1 MWNWL
6 RSEAMRRLLTLLSVL
21 TAGALLLG
29 QGAPPQPKY
38 FHAVDYPNDSGG
50 KILLVWGSSNADN
63 LSDFKIDKVFNE
75 EFKQVLPRLRAQAS
89 EALKNA
95 SGPAA
100 DYLFTRL
107 LTIARKN
114 FRNSIA
120 EKMRQKEKKPPLT
133 YIIEYSTAGS
143 QQRLKLAEVASNANL
158 QGTNTVLFGNYPRD
172 PYGHFLVVD
181 VTEQICKK
189 EKEAYEKG
197 VLATA
202 TREQM
207 ALERF
212 EQRAESRLQALH
224 NATDKL
230 ALLASLR
237 FFHTH
242 LQKKSATEEHAKD
255 LLWLCEKVLKEFGVP
270 EKAKIFDMKLE
281 GKGVGIRLLRAAW
294 NKALSDVVGGAYF
307 RRNWY
312 PLTEQ
317 VTAAV
322 LQIRQDI
329 TKQRDLAASNYD
341 ALSERL
347 KNLMERRKALEAIN
361 AAALKEPAISDAL
374 RTLKQEIEKERQ
386 ELGDKSSVDRRLAEF
401 KQQERKAQDD
411 LARFAR
417 VVSSFINAYKG
428 FLHDLGERAQQ
439 IFGKVPPPNA
449 EALFAAAS
457 DDWERFVKRL
467 SSYSG
472 VCHLLDRQ
480 IVERLSPWFEEAN
493 LPLKVEFTVPQGTES
508 AYTTTLKSLTNEVI
522 TLERQSGLGV
532 MDGFKKRLLSEAA
545 FWAGPFGHWGSKN
558 ATGVGG
564 SLYFMALAL
573 EKMAENEAD
582 KAAVFRRASSIL
594 SKLWDD
600 YCDALRLVKLK
611 RRKVFEETTRQPIT
625 FYLSMR
631 QGEGDAAKTYS
642 VAEVKAQALPN
653 LFHTGKT
660 TTLVI
665 ALLAC
670 GLVYLFIR
678 LARGGKELFIRKI
691 PGLDAVDEAVGR
703 ATEMGRPVYFITG
716 LGSMDA
722 LPVIAAINILG
733 RIARKT
739 AEHDTRLRMP
749 CYDPIVMSVAQ
760 EVVKEAAT
768 AVGRPD
774 TFRKDDIFFVAQ
786 EQFAYAAAVDGMF
799 VREKPATIFYMG
811 MFYAESL
818 LLAETGATV
827 GAIQIAGT
835 DSYSQLPFFIT
846 ACDYTLIGEELYA
859 ASAYLSREPV
869 LLGSLRG
876 QDTMKGLIIIAILVG
891 FILALF
897 GVDIIR
903 LLFVEG

>member
-1 MWNWL
+1 
-6 RSEAMRRLLTLLSVL
+6 MRRFLTLLGVL

-38 FHAVDYPNDSGG
+38 FRAEDYPNDSGG

-63 LSDFKIDKVFNE
+63 LSDLKIDKVFNE
-75 EFKQVLPRLRAQAS
+75 KFKQVLPKLRAQAQ

-120 EKMRQKEKKPPLT
+120 KEMRQKEKKPPLT
-133 YIIEYSTAGS
+133 YIIQYSKGKS

-158 QGTNTVLFGNYPRD
+158 QGTNTVLFGNYPCD

-181 VTEQICKK
+181 VTEQICEK

-202 TREQM
+202 TKEQM

-212 EQRAESRLQALH
+212 EQRADSRQQALQD
-224 NATDKL
+224 ATAKL

-237 FFHTH
+237 FLHTH
-242 LQKKSATEEHAKD
+242 LQNKSPTEEHAKD
-255 LLWLCEKVLKEFGVP
+255 LLWLCEKVLKALGVP

-281 GKGVGIRLLRAAW
+281 GEGAGIRLLRAAW

-329 TKQRDLAASNYD
+329 TKRRDLATSNYD

-347 KNLMERRKALEAIN
+347 KNLMEREKALAAIN
-361 AAALKEPAISDAL
+361 AAALKEPAASDAL
-374 RTLKQEIEKERQ
+374 KTLKDEIEKEKQ
-386 ELGDKSSVDRRLAEF
+386 QLGDKSSVERRLAEF
-401 KQQERKAQDD
+401 KQQEREAQDD

-417 VVSSFINAYKG
+417 VVSSFISTYKA
-428 FLHDLGERAQQ
+428 FLRDLAEKAQQ

-449 EALFAAAS
+449 DALYAAAS
-457 DDWERFVKRL
+457 DDWERFVRRL
-467 SSYSG
+467 STFSG
-472 VCHLLDRQ
+472 VCHLLDNQ
-480 IVERLSPWFEEAN
+480 IIERLSPWFKEAN
-493 LPLKVEFTVPQGTES
+493 LPLKVEFTVPQGTET
-508 AYTTTLKSLTNEVI
+508 AYTTTLKSLTDEVI
-522 TLERQSGLGV
+522 TLERLGKLGV
-532 MDGFKKRLLSEAA
+532 MEKFKKTLLGEAA
-545 FWAGPFGHWGSKN
+545 SCAGPFGHWGSKD
-558 ATGVGG
+558 AKGVAG
-564 SLYFMALAL
+564 SLHFMALAL
-573 EKMAENEAD
+573 EEAAKGEPD
-582 KAAVFRRASSIL
+582 KAAVFHQASNIL
-594 SKLWDD
+594 RKLWDD
-600 YCDALRLVKLK
+600 YCEALRLVKLK
-611 RRKVFEETTRQPIT
+611 RKKALEDATRQTIT

-631 QGEGDAAKTYS
+631 QGEGDAAKTYF
-642 VAEVKAQALPN
+642 VAAAKAQALPN
-653 LFHTGKT
+653 LFHTGKI
-660 TTLVI
+660 TTLVL

-876 QDTMKGLIIIAILVG
+876 QDTMKGLIMLAILLG
-891 FILALF
+891 FVLSLF

>member
-1 MWNWL
+1 MKYL
-6 RSEAMRRLLTLLSVL
+6 ISLFVAF
-21 TAGALLLG
+21 AAALLFG
-29 QGAPPQPKY
+29 QSAPAPPDY
-38 FHAVDYPNDSGG
+38 FRADDYPNDSGG
-50 KILLVWGSSNADN
+50 RILLVWGASSADN
-63 LSDFKIDKVFNE
+63 ISDLKIDKVFNE
-75 EFKQVLPRLRAQAS
+75 KFKQALPRLRAQAQ
-89 EALKNA
+89 EALKNI
-95 SGPAA
+95 SGAAA
-100 DYLFTRL
+100 DYIFTRL
-107 LTIARKN
+107 LTIARRN

-143 QQRLKLAEVASNANL
+143 RQRRKLAEVASNANL

-212 EQRAESRLQALH
+212 EQRAENRKQTLQD
-224 NATDKL
+224 ATARL

-255 LLWLCEKVLKEFGVP
+255 LLWLCEEVLKVFGVP
-270 EKAKIFDMKLE
+270 EKGKIFDIKLE
-281 GKGVGIRLLRAAW
+281 GKGAGIRLLRAAW
-294 NKALSDVVGGAYF
+294 NRALSEVVSGAYF
-307 RRNWY
+307 RKNWY

-329 TKQRDLAASNYD
+329 TKRRDLAASNYD
-341 ALSERL
+341 ALSERW
-347 KNLMERRKALEAIN
+347 KKFVERQKALAAVD
-361 AAALKEPAISDAL
+361 AAALKEPALSAAL
-374 RTLKQEIEKERQ
+374 KTLKQEMEKEKQ
-386 ELGDKSSVDRRLAEF
+386 ELGDRSSVERRLAEF
-401 KQQERKAQDD
+401 RRQQRKAADD
-411 LARFAR
+411 LARFAH
-417 VVSSFINAYKG
+417 VVSSFVSAYKR

-439 IFGKVPPPNA
+439 IFGKTAPPNTN
-449 EALFAAAS
+449 ALYDAANN
-457 DDWERFVKRL
+457 DWERFVKRL

-472 VCHLLDRQ
+472 VCHLLDGQ
-480 IVERLSPWFEEAN
+480 IVRRLSPWFEEAN
-493 LPLKVEFTVPQGTES
+493 LPLKVEFSLPQGTES
-508 AYTTTLKSLTNEVI
+508 AYTVTLKRLTDEVI
-522 TLERQSGLGV
+522 SLERLGRVGV
-532 MDGFKKRLLSEAA
+532 MEKFRRTLLGEATLC
-545 FWAGPFGHWGSKN
+545 AGPFGHWESKD
-558 ATGVGG
+558 TKGVAG
-564 SLYFMALAL
+564 SLYFMSLAL
-573 EKMAENEAD
+573 EEMANSEAD
-582 KAAVFRRASSIL
+582 KAAVFRRASGIL
-594 SKLWDD
+594 RKLWDD
-600 YCDALRLVKLK
+600 YCEALRLVKLQRK
-611 RRKVFEETTRQPIT
+611 RALEEATRQPIT
-625 FYLSMR
+625 FYLLMR
-631 QGEGDAAKTYS
+631 QGEGSAAKTYF
-642 VAEVKAQALPN
+642 VGEAKAQALPN
-653 LFHTGKT
+653 LFHTGKI

-876 QDTMKGLIIIAILVG
+876 QDTMKGLIMLAILLG
-891 FILALF
+891 FVLSLF